1 MRICLTACVA
11 TIALLI
17 PQLSPAS
24 EALSQDEALKWL
36 QKMGQSLHHLNY
48 DGVFVYQHGD
58 RLSAMRLIHGHDE
71 LGEQERLVSLT
82 GTSREVI
89 RNNDQVTCI
98 LPDTRSV
105 IVERKGQSK
114 PGFPYLLPKQ
124 IKQISDVY
132 HFELGHVGR
141 IAGRSAQQVRIL
153 PLDKY
158 RYSYHLWL
166 DKDTGMLLKAEVING
181 RNIVEQFMFT
191 NLKFMKSISDKL
203 FNPDVDHKAV
213 LSYHHEQGQENQ
225 SVKLSKRQWKVK
237 NLPAGFNLTHQQ
249 YRFQADNNDPVQHLV
264 YSDGLSTVSLFIEKL
279 RPGQAIMQGASPMG
293 AVHTFSRMIGH
304 TQVTAVGEVPANTV
318 KQIAESVQFIGK

>member
-1 MRICLTACVA
+1 MGK
-11 TIALLI
+11 ALH
-17 PQLSPAS
+17 
-24 EALSQDEALKWL
+24 D
-36 QKMGQSLHHLNY
+36 LNY

-58 RLSAMRLIHGHDE
+58 QLTAMRLIHGHDE

-132 HFELGHVGR
+132 TFELGHVGR
-141 IAGRSAQQVRIL
+141 IAGRNAQQVRIS
-153 PLDKY
+153 PKDDY

-166 DKDTGMLLKAEVING
+166 DQENGMLLKAEVING
-181 RNIVEQFMFT
+181 RDIVEQFMFT
-191 NLKFMKSISDKL
+191 HLKFMKTVSDKL
-203 FNPDVDHKAV
+203 FNPDVDHKDF
-213 LSYHHEQGQENQ
+213 LSYHHEQRQENEPVDASQ
-225 SVKLSKRQWKVK
+225 QDWKVE
-237 NLPAGFNLTHQQ
+237 NLPAGFTLTHHQ
-249 YRFQADNNDPVQHLV
+249 YRFQADDNAPVQHLV
-264 YSDGLSTVSLFIEKL
+264 YSDGLSTVSVFIEKL
-279 RPGQAIMQGASPMG
+279 GPGQAAMQGASPMG
-293 AVHTFSRMIGH
+293 AVHAYSRMIDH

-318 KQIAESVQFIGK
+318 KLIADSVRYVGK